1 MKKLICGCLVLML
14 CASMSGCTSKSD
26 TPTNTSAYTEGTYT
40 AAAKGNNGDVSVEVV
55 FTSDA
60 IQSVTAGNGRYRGWR
75 VRKNSCRHC
84 RESKSEY

>member
-1 MKKLICGCLVLML
+1 
-14 CASMSGCTSKSD
+14 MSGCTSKSG

-40 AAAKGNNGDVSVEVV
+40 AAAKGNNGDVSVEIV

-60 IQSVTAGNGRYRGWR
+60 IQSVTITEQQETARYRGWR